1 LVFNKKIITTKKG
14 MFLRIYLRKI
24 VSSGFSCAFTC
35 ENRFPADFPVD
46 ITAELPAD
54 CLQER
59 CCKFFLIFGRKFRRK
74 QLPTKVLAGNQN
86 PQETCFLRI
95 FGLKPQENPQVIS
108 KILVVTKTCE
118 LDYM

>member
-1 LVFNKKIITTKKG
+1 LVFNKKIITTKIRDVPAD
-14 MFLRIYLRKI
+14 LSAEN
-24 VSSGFSCAFTC
+24 VSSGFSCVFTC

-54 CLQER
+54 YLKER
-59 CCKFFLIFGRKFRRK
+59 CGRFFPIFVRKFRRK
-74 QLPTKVLAGNQN
+74 QLPTKVLAGNQNPQEN

-108 KILVVTKTCE
+108 KILVVFCFR
-118 LDYM
+118 